1 MKKVLL
7 TLISLMLITS
17 TSFATDKLVVKE
29 PNKETAPKILSALKE
44 FDNSLEK
51 IMYDVKLAT
60 LNKESQCENP
70 IVFLNGLSGYC
81 GSGGCTLL
89 VLDCTDAGYK
99 VMGKTT
105 VLDSPILLSSDS
117 NNGYK
122 NIKVRSKTSGIVALK
137 YNGKAYTKNASTAA
151 KSKKVSSDIII
162 FDEIAIKSS
171 SQALTP
177 TIRVAKRM
185 HPSWDIDKDGVND
198 CEKDGSCDHT
208 VDYSLPRGTDVVSY
222 TENFYKAVNKEWLS
236 SHVPNPE
243 TGRTSGLTEIG
254 EDTKLQIKKILDR
267 LNKAKQL
274 TADEQKVIDLYNSF
288 VDVEQRNKIG
298 VAPLAN
304 DLQMI
309 QSAKTH
315 DDIAKLFSKLSVM
328 DVDTAVAIGGIPGK
342 KDSTKYVITAM
353 QNGLGLSKE
362 TYLKK
367 DKRKLEEVKYY
378 REYLTNILS
387 LAKLENVEERVDFIL
402 KLETKLAEIQFD
414 KVKLRDLST
423 TYNPTDFKVLD
434 ATLSNLNL
442 DQYLDTLGIKKDMS
456 FDITHKEYLKAF
468 NELFVKI
475 DVESWKSYLE
485 SQYIKSYGAVTTTA
499 FGDAYFKYRKSLG
512 YTSKQS
518 PMWKR
523 GQGILDDTAD
533 MLLGKIYVKECF
545 APSTKVKAKE
555 MVENIIE
562 EYREKIL
569 SSTLFSK
576 ATKDRALKKLNN
588 MKFNIGYPDKWEGY
602 ESLKIDKT
610 DLFGNFK
617 RYQAYKYTQRM
628 EEITKPVDK
637 TKWGMPPQ
645 TVNAYYQPFEN
656 KFVLLAAI
664 LQDPVFDINASD
676 AKNYGGIGM
685 IIGHEIGHGFDD
697 QGSQYDYIG
706 NLSDWWEKEDRV
718 RYMERAEKLIAQA
731 DHFEYLPGRYLNGKL
746 EIGEIIG
753 DLNGVTIALSAYEK
767 IVKEQ
772 GLDRKESLKEFFIQ
786 LAKVWRNKTE
796 PHVMEKIVHIDPHPV
811 SEFRVNGILKNIDTF
826 HEIFETKKGDGM
838 YMAPEERVK
847 LW

>member
-1 MKKVLL
+1 MKKVSLA
-7 TLISLMLITS
+7 LISLVLIAS

-51 IMYDVKLAT
+51 IMYSVKLVT

-70 IVFLNGLSGYC
+70 IVFLNGSSGYC

-177 TIRVAKRM
+177 TTRVAKRM

-222 TENFYKAVNKEWLS
+222 TENFYKAVNREWLS

-267 LNKAKQL
+267 LNKAEQL

-353 QNGLGLSKE
+353 QDGLGLSKE

-499 FGDAYFKYRKSLG
+499 FGDAYSKY
-512 YTSKQS
+512 
-518 PMWKR
+518 
-523 GQGILDDTAD
+523 
-533 MLLGKIYVKECF
+533 
-545 APSTKVKAKE
+545 
-555 MVENIIE
+555 
-562 EYREKIL
+562 
-569 SSTLFSK
+569 
-576 ATKDRALKKLNN
+576 
-588 MKFNIGYPDKWEGY
+588 
-602 ESLKIDKT
+602 
-610 DLFGNFK
+610 
-617 RYQAYKYTQRM
+617 
-628 EEITKPVDK
+628 
-637 TKWGMPPQ
+637 
-645 TVNAYYQPFEN
+645 
-656 KFVLLAAI
+656 
-664 LQDPVFDINASD
+664 
-676 AKNYGGIGM
+676 
-685 IIGHEIGHGFDD
+685 
-697 QGSQYDYIG
+697 
-706 NLSDWWEKEDRV
+706 
-718 RYMERAEKLIAQA
+718 
-731 DHFEYLPGRYLNGKL
+731 
-746 EIGEIIG
+746 
-753 DLNGVTIALSAYEK
+753 
-767 IVKEQ
+767 
-772 GLDRKESLKEFFIQ
+772 
-786 LAKVWRNKTE
+786 
-796 PHVMEKIVHIDPHPV
+796 
-811 SEFRVNGILKNIDTF
+811 
-826 HEIFETKKGDGM
+826 
-838 YMAPEERVK
+838 
-847 LW
+847 